1 VSGLGRA
8 GKPTRA
14 QRKVLR
20 SQPSE
25 LVIVAGAAG
34 NGSRFALGSE
44 LTVGRAPGCAICIDD
59 GFASQLHARV
69 YRSEKRIIIDDLG
82 STNGTLVNGE
92 RITTPT
98 PLVLNDVI
106 TIGGTA
112 IEVR

>member
-1 VSGLGRA
+1 MSGLRRA

-14 QRKVLR
+14 QRKASR

-25 LVIVAGAAG
+25 LVIVAGDTGSGAA
-34 NGSRFALGSE
+34 FALGTE

-59 GFASQLHARV
+59 SFASQLHARV
-69 YRSEKRIIIDDLG
+69 YRAEKRIIIEDLG

-98 PLVLNDVI
+98 PLVRNDVI